1 MRGAEED
8 PVMPNAT
15 GKSHYF
21 AFVAEALR
29 ADETLRPQIEK
40 HSAALIGAIEV
51 ARSRLSLADTSA
63 QALAKKVGIG
73 EIRYGAG
80 DPVGDAVV
88 RYDDVVAA
96 LDAYWNGGDCDLD
109 GLSLDRLPAD
119 WPENIESAV
128 TTALDLL
135 QEIEAA
141 LDGFPEGCRKTLEE
155 CKVQLVEFDTLEP
168 AAAHHSAETLLAQR
182 THAWAEL
189 TAGGTVA
196 LTNLKR
202 FCTHADMNKL
212 RRQIKAAEKEQ
223 RELCEQVRRQ
233 REQAEAERRER
244 EAQRQREEEES
255 RRRAERERAE
265 AEREREAARQRA
277 EDARREAEAQ
287 AEREREAAAQRE
299 QEAAERARQET
310 ERERQQRRREREAS
324 RRAEAKAR
332 ADAERTKAAEEAAA
346 AKTEKSKK
354 FWRNVA
360 WYGAIVIGVA
370 GARVYLDA
378 DEPKSVVAPK
388 PTAAP
393 PRSSGNKP
401 GASWLAGGLY
411 GSDNGYASLRK
422 VTITD
427 RGGYYEAHIA
437 NQFGFTCRIDFDA
450 KGDPARLFACTSAE
464 RWTARPDAIALTCS
478 TNGTDRVCQG
488 TYTLASPD
496 GFTDAARM
504 TIARKR

>member
-1 MRGAEED
+1 
-8 PVMPNAT
+8 MPNAT
-15 GKSHYF
+15 GKSQYF
-21 AFVAEALR
+21 AFVAETLR
-29 ADETLRPQIEK
+29 ADEKLRPQIEQQ
-40 HSAALIGAIEV
+40 SAALIEAVEV

-63 QALAKKVGIG
+63 QALANKVGIG
-73 EIRYGAG
+73 ALRYGAG

-88 RYDDVVAA
+88 RYDDAVAA
-96 LDAYWNGGDCDLD
+96 LDAYWNDGDCDLD
-109 GLSLDRLPAD
+109 ELSPDRLPAE
-119 WPENIESAV
+119 WSAHIESAV
-128 TTALDLL
+128 TATLDLL
-135 QEIEAA
+135 QEIEGA
-141 LDGFPEGCRKTLEE
+141 LDGFPAGCRKTLEE

-168 AAAHHSAETLLAQR
+168 AAAHHAAETLLAQR
-182 THAWAEL
+182 THAWSEL

-196 LTNLKR
+196 LADLKR
-202 FCTHADMNKL
+202 FCTHADMKKL

-244 EAQRQREEEES
+244 EAQREREEEES

-265 AEREREAARQRA
+265 AERAMEEAARERKAARQR
-277 EDARREAEAQ
+277 EEQARREAEKQ
-287 AEREREAAAQRE
+287 AEQAQEEA
-299 QEAAERARQET
+299 
-310 ERERQQRRREREAS
+310 RRREREAS

-332 ADAERTKAAEEAAA
+332 AEAKRQQARAEAAA
-346 AKTEKSKK
+346 AKAAKRKK
-354 FWRNVA
+354 FWQNAA

-378 DEPKSVVAPK
+378 DEPTSVVAPK
-388 PTAAP
+388 PTAAQ

-437 NQFGFTCRIDFDA
+437 NQFGFTCRIDFDG
-450 KGDPARLFACTSAE
+450 KGEPASLSGCRSTE
-464 RWTARPDAIALTCS
+464 RWTARPETIALTCS

>member
-8 PVMPNAT
+8 PVMPNAK

-21 AFVAEALR
+21 AFVAEALC
-29 ADETLRPQIEK
+29 ADEKLRPQIEQQ
-40 HSAALIGAIEV
+40 SVALIEAVEV

-73 EIRYGAG
+73 ALRYGAG

-141 LDGFPEGCRKTLEE
+141 LDGFPAGCRKTLEE

-168 AAAHHSAETLLAQR
+168 AASHHAAETLLAQR
-182 THAWAEL
+182 THAWSEL

-196 LTNLKR
+196 LADLKR
-202 FCTHADMNKL
+202 FCTHADMKKL

-223 RELCEQVRRQ
+223 RELCEQVHRQ

-244 EAQRQREEEES
+244 EARRQREEEES
-255 RRRAERERAE
+255 RRRAKREWQEAEQAREEAERAREEAERRARQDEERAREQEAARRARKQAAAERSREKAERRREQEAIQRAE
-265 AEREREAARQRA
+265 AERERAAL
-277 EDARREAEAQ
+277 
-287 AEREREAAAQRE
+287 
-299 QEAAERARQET
+299 
-310 ERERQQRRREREAS
+310 
-324 RRAEAKAR
+324 
-332 ADAERTKAAEEAAA
+332 EAAA
-346 AKTEKSKK
+346 AKAEKRKAFWEKVLGGLLAAAVAAGVRFYSDDKK
-354 FWRNVA
+354 SPAPAQSPKAAAYSPNPA
-360 WYGAIVIGVA
+360 W
-370 GARVYLDA
+370 LTN
-378 DEPKSVVAPK
+378 S
-388 PTAAP
+388 
-393 PRSSGNKP
+393 
-401 GASWLAGGLY
+401 LY
-411 GSDNGYASLRK
+411 GSDNGYASLRR

-427 RGGYYEAHIA
+427 RGGYYEAYIT
-437 NQFGFTCRIDFDA
+437 NQFSFTCRIDFDA
-450 KGDPARLFACTSAE
+450 KGDPARLSRCRSAD
-464 RWTARPDAIALTCS
+464 RWTASPDTIVLTCS
-478 TNGTDRVCQG
+478 TNGTERVCQG

>member
-15 GKSHYF
+15 GNTHYF

-73 EIRYGAG
+73 AIRYGAG

-141 LDGFPEGCRKTLEE
+141 LDGFPAGCRKTLEE

-168 AAAHHSAETLLAQR
+168 AAAHHAAETLLAQR
-182 THAWAEL
+182 THAWSEL

-196 LTNLKR
+196 LADLKR
-202 FCTHADMNKL
+202 FCTHADMKKL

-233 REQAEAERRER
+233 REQAEAERLR
-244 EAQRQREEEES
+244 EEES

-265 AEREREAARQRA
+265 AERAMEEAAREREAARQR
-277 EDARREAEAQ
+277 EEKARREAEEQAEQ
-287 AEREREAAAQRE
+287 EQQEARRREREDAERER
-299 QEAAERARQET
+299 QE
-310 ERERQQRRREREAS
+310 RRREREAS

-332 ADAERTKAAEEAAA
+332 AEAEREKALTEAAA
-346 AKTEKSKK
+346 AKAEKWNK
-354 FWRNVA
+354 FWHNA
-360 WYGAIVIGVA
+360 GWFAAIVIGTG
-370 GARVYLDA
+370 GARLYLDA
-378 DEPKSVVAPK
+378 DEPKSAVAPK
-388 PTAAP
+388 PTAAQ
-393 PRSSGNKP
+393 PRASGNKP

-411 GSDNGYASLRK
+411 GSDNGYAALRR

-450 KGDPARLFACTSAE
+450 KGDPARLFACKSAD

-496 GFTDAARM
+496 GFADAARM